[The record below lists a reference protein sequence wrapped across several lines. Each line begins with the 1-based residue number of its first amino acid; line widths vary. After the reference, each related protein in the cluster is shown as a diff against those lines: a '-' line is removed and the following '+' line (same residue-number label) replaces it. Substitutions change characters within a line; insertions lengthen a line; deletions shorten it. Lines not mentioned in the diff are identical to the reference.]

1 MPRIHPSKLN
11 SQNEQT
17 LNETKQKKSTENDNN
32 NDEASENDENV
43 NVSNNITSSNKKMA
57 VDEKEENRDDQTKNG
72 KNSQERGSKSKNVKT
87 ANNGTKSNIKMDDGL
102 HSRRVLTPKKTPR
115 IARVTK
121 GKSIELTIKNQKVF
135 GWIKD
140 QKDEKILIRWQYA
153 DNNNIHFEEQWF
165 NKNDKRLHIFDR
177 RFDVEPPINQ

>member
-1 MPRIHPSKLN
+1 MIKWLWMKIKRI
-11 SQNEQT
+11 
-17 LNETKQKKSTENDNN
+17 KQKNS
-32 NDEASENDENV
+32 
-43 NVSNNITSSNKKMA
+43 
-57 VDEKEENRDDQTKNG
+57 

-87 ANNGTKSNIKMDDGL
+87 ANKAKSNIKMDADGL

-121 GKSIELTIKNQKVF
+121 GKSIELTIKNQKVT

-140 QKDEKILIRWQYA
+140 QKDDKVLIRWQSL

-165 NKNDKRLHIFDR
+165 NKTDKRLHIFDR
-177 RFDVEPPINQ
+177 RYDVEPKINQ